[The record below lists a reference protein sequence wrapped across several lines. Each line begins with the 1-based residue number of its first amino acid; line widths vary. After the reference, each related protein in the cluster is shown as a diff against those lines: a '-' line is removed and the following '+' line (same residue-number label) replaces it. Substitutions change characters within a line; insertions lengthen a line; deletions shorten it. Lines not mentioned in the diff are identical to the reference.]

1 MKQISFATLAE
12 AGKKRKTK
20 RERFLEEMEQVV
32 PWAKLIELI
41 EPHYPK
47 AGRGRRPRGLEI
59 LKFRRLR
66 SPSPPSGRV
75 ENWRAQR

>member
-32 PWAKLIELI
+32 PRAKLIELI

-47 AGRGRRPRGLEI
+47 AGRGRRPRGLETM
-59 LKFRRLR
+59 LR
-66 SPSPPSGRV
+66 I
-75 ENWRAQR
+75 